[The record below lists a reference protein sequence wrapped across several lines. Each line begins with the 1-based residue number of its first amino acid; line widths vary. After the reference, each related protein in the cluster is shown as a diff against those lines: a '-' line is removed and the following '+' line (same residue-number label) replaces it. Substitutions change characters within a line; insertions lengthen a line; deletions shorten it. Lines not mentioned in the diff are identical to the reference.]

1 MFGYADRV
9 RYFEA
14 VDNILPRSY
23 PREVFAKLKVPAGV
37 SIFYELKSDTS
48 AEDIRILSE
57 SKVNRIQPG
66 IEALATS
73 TLKLMKKGSTAFQGI
88 VLLKNCAMYSV
99 LPAWNLLVGFPG
111 ERAGVYEKYVRDMP
125 LLVHLP
131 PPTGAFPVRVD
142 RFSPYFMRAFE
153 YGLNLRHLDYY
164 DLTYPFEEG
173 ELRDLAYYFRDQNL
187 AAPYFLDMAQW
198 IDRVRRRADEWRGRW
213 KATSGTLH
221 PHLYFDRSGDEV
233 RVYDSRGA
241 SAVEYSV
248 GELGDAI
255 LQALREPLSMEI
267 LADRIAS
274 GRERVGEEVDKLVS
288 RGLLFE
294 ESGRYLSL
302 VQDCRPPEMDWPFA

>member
-1 MFGYADRV
+1 
-9 RYFEA
+9 
-14 VDNILPRSY
+14 
-23 PREVFAKLKVPAGV
+23 
-37 SIFYELKSDTS
+37 
-48 AEDIRILSE
+48 
-57 SKVNRIQPG
+57 
-66 IEALATS
+66 
-73 TLKLMKKGSTAFQGI
+73 
-88 VLLKNCAMYSV
+88 
-99 LPAWNLLVGFPG
+99 
-111 ERAGVYEKYVRDMP
+111 
-125 LLVHLP
+125 
-131 PPTGAFPVRVD
+131 
-142 RFSPYFMRAFE
+142 
-153 YGLNLRHLDYY
+153 
-164 DLTYPFEEG
+164 
-173 ELRDLAYYFRDQNL
+173 
-187 AAPYFLDMAQW
+187 MAQW